1 MGAANYQEAA
11 MKTQVRL
18 VPLPVST
25 SFAPLGA
32 LGYCLTRSGFLDVV
46 WQTLDLPL
54 KTVAHRPEAKLL
66 DVLVSIFTGCRA
78 ISQINSRLRP
88 DVALARAW
96 GRRRFADQAT
106 VARTLDAFE
115 MAQINQLRA
124 GSEAL
129 FRREGLSL
137 RHDLSADWLWL
148 DIDLTP
154 LPISKQ
160 AEGSTKGKFGEKT
173 DTAGSWHAYMHPS
186 ITRRCFP
193 ACTQASKRVVRVT
206 YRPCKPWSISWH
218 SQRSNASTRSCVP
231 MRVLA
236 AMRISTKSWQPTGKC

>member
-1 MGAANYQEAA
+1 

-18 VPLPVST
+18 VPLPVET

-32 LGYCLTRSGFLDVV
+32 LGYCLTRSGFLDAL

-66 DVLVSIFTGCRA
+66 DVLVNIFTGCRA

-96 GRRRFADQAT
+96 GRCRFADQAT
-106 VARTLDAFE
+106 VARTLDAFD
-115 MAQINQLRA
+115 AAHINELRV

-129 FRREGLSL
+129 FRRESLSL
-137 RHDLSADWLWL
+137 RHDLSADWLWI

-154 LPISKQ
+154 LPISKL
-160 AEGSTKGKFGEKT
+160 AEGSTKGKLGEKT
-173 DTAGSWHAYMHPS
+173 DTDGSWPAYTRHS

-193 ACTQASKRVVRVT
+193 ACTQASKRAVHVICQPFR
-206 YRPCKPWSISWH
+206 RWSVFWTS
-218 SQRSNASTRSCVP
+218 RLNNASGRSCAP
-231 MRVLA
+231 MLA
-236 AMRISTKSWQPTGKC
+236 SAVMRISTKSWQPTGRC